1 MTRFF
6 VSASL
11 MTALMVMVGC
21 TAKTDVAP
29 AEAPEAAEAAPA
41 EAAPAEAAP
50 AEAAPAEA
58 APAEAAPT
66 EAAPSAAATDAEA
79 GPSLIGKWSVDV
91 EAFKASPMY
100 SQLPE
105 AQQGTMLKT
114 LGLLTFEFTATD
126 FVYGHGPRTMAR
138 KYTVTSNVD
147 KKTVISVTDA
157 KGNATD
163 VNVMWTEKGITIQ
176 EQNRPGPLPLV
187 RN

>member
-29 AEAPEAAEAAPA
+29 AEAPEAA